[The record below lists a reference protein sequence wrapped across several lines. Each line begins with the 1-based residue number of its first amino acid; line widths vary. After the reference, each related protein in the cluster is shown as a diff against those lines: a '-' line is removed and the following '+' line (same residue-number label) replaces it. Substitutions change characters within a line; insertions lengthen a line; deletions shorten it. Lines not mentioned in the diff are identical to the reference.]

1 MNYCA
6 RKIALQS
13 FNGTNICYFLGYRC
27 LFYIGNIAPQIFM
40 CIELWVNWEGSHVSL
55 EQLPIKLIWP
65 AIESITL
72 LPTNPP
78 WSQSPTPAPCY
89 ITHNCLAH
97 YPETNSL
104 IGNICIKFSSAQLRL
119 LRCRPLS
126 YILTFIFAWD
136 YTPTQ
141 IACSDFYIFVLPPIA
156 TLPSAVT
163 YILGAVTIFAVTQ

>member
-72 LPTNPP
+72 PP
-78 WSQSPTPAPCY
+78 LLT
-89 ITHNCLAH
+89 ITHPRALLH
-97 YPETNSL
+97 YP
-104 IGNICIKFSSAQLRL
+104 QL
-119 LRCRPLS
+119 
-126 YILTFIFAWD
+126 
-136 YTPTQ
+136 
-141 IACSDFYIFVLPPIA
+141 VG
-156 TLPSAVT
+156 TLPRD
-163 YILGAVTIFAVTQ
+163 